1 MKVKVSNIKWDA
13 TKEEAEECQ
22 LPNECILDVD
32 EIEELVSDMISEKY
46 GFCHSGFEIE
56 LT

>member
-32 EIEELVSDMISEKY
+32 EIEELLQ
-46 GFCHSGFEIE
+46 EITKTVRAKKE
-56 LT
+56 SKK